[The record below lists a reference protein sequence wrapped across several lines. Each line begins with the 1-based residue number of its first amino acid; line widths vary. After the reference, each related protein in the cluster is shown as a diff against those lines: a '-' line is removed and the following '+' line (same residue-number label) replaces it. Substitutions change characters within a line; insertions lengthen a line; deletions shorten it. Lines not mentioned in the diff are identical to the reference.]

1 MKLYVGLDI
10 SSFDIKVCILDGE
23 GNQVR
28 SFTVTNDLPGA
39 TKLRDQILDC
49 AENQAIQVIKIG
61 LESTSVYSFHPSM
74 FLNADESLRKL
85 GAKVFVMNPK
95 QIANFKKSYSDM
107 DKTDEIDA
115 FVIAD
120 YLRFGRNSV
129 SVVKE
134 KQYIALQQLT
144 RSRFHLIQQ
153 ITKEKQRFLQHLS
166 YKCNTFTEEVE
177 SSVFGHA
184 MMELFSEKYSLDEL
198 AQMPLEDLAAFLQEK
213 GKNRFN
219 DPECVAKSIQKA
231 VRSSYRLDKV
241 VEDSIDLLLGT
252 SIEVIRTLQK
262 QVKEIEKGIERIMVG
277 LEESKTLQ
285 SIPGIGPVFTAGII
299 AEIGQIERFKDE
311 TKIAKYAGLYWRK
324 HQSGRFTADD
334 TSLSRNGNQYLRYYL
349 VEAANSV
356 RRHIPEYQEYYA
368 KKYKEVPKHQHKRA
382 LVLTA
387 RKFVRLVDALL
398 RNHQIYTS
406 KGA

>member
-1 MKLYVGLDI
+1 
-10 SSFDIKVCILDGE
+10 
-23 GNQVR
+23 
-28 SFTVTNDLPGA
+28 
-39 TKLRDQILDC
+39 
-49 AENQAIQVIKIG
+49 
-61 LESTSVYSFHPSM
+61 
-74 FLNADESLRKL
+74 
-85 GAKVFVMNPK
+85 
-95 QIANFKKSYSDM
+95 
-107 DKTDEIDA
+107 
-115 FVIAD
+115 
-120 YLRFGRNSV
+120 
-129 SVVKE
+129 
-134 KQYIALQQLT
+134 
-144 RSRFHLIQQ
+144 
-153 ITKEKQRFLQHLS
+153 
-166 YKCNTFTEEVE
+166 
-177 SSVFGHA
+177 
-184 MMELFSEKYSLDEL
+184 
-198 AQMPLEDLAAFLQEK
+198 
-213 GKNRFN
+213 
-219 DPECVAKSIQKA
+219 KA